1 MKKQL
6 IIPILAAFLVSAYAI
21 LLSGSTN
28 SAAQPEVSFVNDVF
42 PILQNR
48 CSSCHMGEYTSK
60 NLHMDTYESLMA
72 GSQNGPVIVAGNAK
86 DSLLVEKIS
95 SGEMPKRGP
104 KLTPAQIQIIGDWIN
119 AGAPNN

>member
-42 PILQNR
+42 PILQSR

-60 NLHMDTYESLMA
+60 NLNMDTYKDLME
-72 GSQNGPVIVAGNAK
+72 GSQNGPVIIAGNAK
-86 DSLLVEKIS
+86 ESLLVQKIS
-95 SGEMPKRGP
+95 SSEMPKRGP